1 MKPMCRFIFL
11 GLLAMVAAN
20 AMAQKKVHNEH
31 TYNQVA
37 SMEFKQW
44 EFTPKDDYFS
54 KVRKKILFIKYDD
67 PGEGYHDDGWFG
79 IGTILPTGSN
89 YASYVAGVT
98 LTGELERLTRPDHYV
113 DEDWRKMSPLRASAY
128 GEALL
133 QKNYINQEEGYWRG
147 IRAVDALT
155 VADRSGAL
163 AQGLSLSAV
172 DVTENDRNEAS
183 RQVLHSLDKLQGT
196 EWDEELTLDY
206 RMLQDGITTIRNAHM
221 DDARKS
227 VQLHSLNRQLEQ
239 LSSKSYRLELA
250 KDLCDSVLYKGLT
263 VGDKQNP
270 FNDMQPSTLD
280 KAFATGLQI
289 LEQLINFNKL

>member
-1 MKPMCRFIFL
+1 MRQICKFIFL
-11 GLLAMVAAN
+11 TGLAIVSIDAV
-20 AMAQKKVHNEH
+20 AQKKVHNKN

-37 SMEFKQW
+37 SMEVKQW

-79 IGTILPTGSN
+79 IGSILPTGSN
-89 YASYVAGVT
+89 YASYVLGVT
-98 LTGELERLTRPDHYV
+98 LTGELERLTKPDHYV

-133 QKNYINQEEGYWRG
+133 QNNYISKEDGYWRG

-155 VADRSGAL
+155 VADRSGVI
-163 AQGLSLSAV
+163 AQGLSLSAT

-183 RQVLHSLDKLQGT
+183 RAVVHNLSGLEGT
-196 EWDEELTLDY
+196 EFAEDVMLEF
-206 RMLQDGITTIRNAHM
+206 RMVQDGITNIRNAHM

-227 VQLHSLNRQLEQ
+227 VQLHNFNRQLEQ
-239 LSSKSYRLELA
+239 LAKKSYRMQLS
-250 KDLCDSVLYKGLT
+250 KNLCDSVLYKGLQAT
-263 VGDKQNP
+263 DNRNP

-280 KAFATGLQI
+280 KAFTTGLQI
-289 LEQLINFNKL
+289 LEQIINFNKL